1 MRMQYLI
8 MGFFLILVISFTKA
22 QQTLFLNGNATNP
35 EIFID
40 YGPTGYVYVEGGI
53 SAVNN
58 GGATGTPDVVVN
70 GGLFIYMQGAAVG
83 TEGDIINNTGAT
95 FIFDYTRAAAP
106 TTTDLTGTL
115 PTIVANSPGVTAGL
129 GGTVH
134 LMTGTQELSSSTT
147 KDFTFYNLSLEG
159 SGNTQKNITTN
170 GITVNVGVGT
180 GVAGNT
186 GKLYLGDEYFNTNA
200 SNVWIKN
207 TATTAIERDPLG
219 DGTTGTTGM
228 LMTDQ
233 NPAAT
238 YGMVTSTGQG
248 RLRWT
253 TASGSSYLF
262 PVGSDDMTLYRP
274 VGILSADATTYSV
287 RLNKGN
293 ANRWVMGTAA
303 PNSTSATYYALINAE
318 ATTTTNDQFRL
329 YGVYNDLMNVTGSNC
344 TLADV
349 LPDIGAAQNE
359 QTTAKNWGFQPGT
372 STAPLTSG
380 NLFYTSSTS
389 FPFSGALSGCSQT
402 VNTTRTNYQAWNGF
416 AGAHIQNEAFTL
428 ASRPDYCLQQ
438 SNGCTG
444 LPVEL
449 INFWGEEIGAENL
462 LHWKTATE
470 INTQWH
476 VVERSADG
484 LTAFSEIGRKP
495 AAGNSNVILN
505 YNLTDEQPLLNSYY
519 RLKTIDLDG
528 SYSYSPVILLS
539 RKQTDNN
546 EITSIVN
553 NNNTI
558 ILQYHSTDNSEVSI
572 RLFTD
577 IGQQI
582 FQNNFNTESGN
593 NTFTLN
599 TNSLARAVY
608 IVQVKQN
615 NQVLTKKFIVR

>member
-1 MRMQYLI
+1 MKKT
-8 MGFFLILVISFTKA
+8 FTLILISFISTIFIKA
-22 QQTLFLNGNATNP
+22 QQTLFLNGNAANP
-35 EIFID
+35 ELFID
-40 YGPTGYVYVEGGI
+40 HGPTGYVYVEGGI

-70 GGLFIYMQGAAVG
+70 GGLFIYKQGAAAG

-95 FIFDYTRAAAP
+95 FIFDYSRASAP

-115 PTIVANSPGVTAGL
+115 PTIVTTSPGVTAGL

-147 KDFTFYNLSLEG
+147 KDLTFYNLSLEG
-159 SGNTQKNITTN
+159 TGNTQKNITTN
-170 GITVNVGVGT
+170 GISVNVGAGT
-180 GVAGNT
+180 GAAGNT

-253 TASGSSYLF
+253 TASSSSYLF

-484 LTAFSEIGRKP
+484 TTAFNEIGRRN
-495 AAGNSNVILN
+495 AAGNSNYVIN
-505 YNLTDEQPLLNSYY
+505 YDLTDTHPYLHSYY

-528 SYSYSPVILLS
+528 STSYSPVILLS
-539 RKQTDNN
+539 RKNSITNAISTVYNN
-546 EITSIVN
+546 GNEVFIHFT
-553 NNNTI
+553 
-558 ILQYHSTDNSEVSI
+558 STDDKPVTVSI
-572 RLFTD
+572 ISEL
-577 IGQQI
+577 GQIIYNKTVDAQ
-582 FQNNFNTESGN
+582 QGD
-593 NTFTLN
+593 NTFRLPF
-599 TNSLARAVY
+599 SELSKAVY
-608 IVQVKQN
+608 IVQLKQN
-615 NQVLTKKFIVR
+615 NEVLTKKFLSH